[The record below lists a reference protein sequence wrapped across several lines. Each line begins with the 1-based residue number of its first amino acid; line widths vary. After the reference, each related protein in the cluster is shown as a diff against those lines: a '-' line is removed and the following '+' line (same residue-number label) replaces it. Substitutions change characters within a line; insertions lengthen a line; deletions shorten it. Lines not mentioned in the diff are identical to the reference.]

1 MPKAHEEYR
10 SSIEPKVN
18 KILSE
23 IDKLTKFSLSKDYDI
38 GDVKHINDA
47 IRKAS
52 NKMLKTLTNNLE
64 EGEQFTFSKQP
75 APAQP
80 AQEKRENTS
89 NLDSNS
95 SSS

>member
-10 SSIEPKVN
+10 SSIAPKVN

-23 IDKLTKFSLSKDYDI
+23 IDKLTKFSLSKDYAI

-47 IRKAS
+47 VRKAS

-64 EGEQFTFSKQP
+64 EEEQFTFNKTPSTDLNNQSK
-75 APAQP
+75 
-80 AQEKRENTS
+80 S
-89 NLDSNS
+89 
-95 SSS
+95 

>member
-10 SSIEPKVN
+10 SSIAPKVN

-23 IDKLTKFSLSKDYDI
+23 IDKLTKFSLSKDYAI

-47 IRKAS
+47 VRKAS

-64 EGEQFTFSKQP
+64 EEEQFTFSKTQSP
-75 APAQP
+75 V
-80 AQEKRENTS
+80 EKASDLNNQTKS
-89 NLDSNS
+89 
-95 SSS
+95 